1 MGDAQTHLIF
11 IAVALTVAVFLLLM
25 RRRLRTQYPD
35 DDSKQ
40 MRSMLGFMRG
50 TAMFA
55 GLMALVVAVD
65 LARRLLL

>member
-1 MGDAQTHLIF
+1 MGDVQPHLIF
-11 IAVALTVAVFLLLM
+11 IAVSLAVAAFLLLM
-25 RRRLRTQYPD
+25 RSRLRAQYAD

-55 GLMALVVAVD
+55 VLIAVVVGVD
-65 LARRLLL
+65 AARRLLL

>member
-1 MGDAQTHLIF
+1 MSDVQTHLIF
-11 IAVALTVAVFLLLM
+11 IGVSLAVAAFLLLM
-25 RRRLRTQYPD
+25 RSRMRAQYPD

-55 GLMALVVAVD
+55 LLIAFVVGVDAV
-65 LARRLLL
+65 RRLI